1 MSTATGTDVVP
12 DAQEPELS
20 PLDFLLRVM
29 RDKTQSFELR
39 FEAAKQALPY
49 CHERL
54 SPPDEDEEET
64 PHEHQN

>member
-1 MSTATGTDVVP
+1 MSTSTGTDVRDVAE
-12 DAQEPELS
+12 DPELS

-29 RDKTQSFELR
+29 RDQTQTFELR

-64 PHEHQN
+64 PP